1 MSITVS
7 AHLLPSLSLLP
18 EVAVSIL
25 HGRPRSPL
33 KLITG
38 GPARWSHLRAFTHSS
53 DNIRD
58 LCPRCGALPLTYLL
72 ASSLTLTLSGSGGP
86 L

>member
-1 MSITVS
+1 MSITIS
-7 AHLLPSLSLLP
+7 ARLLPSPSLLP

-33 KLITG
+33 KLIIG
-38 GPARWSHLRAFTHSS
+38 GPARWSHLQAFAHSS

-58 LCPRCGALPLTYLL
+58 LCSRCVAPPLTYLL
-72 ASSLTLTLSGSGGP
+72 ASSSTLTLSGSGGP